1 MKSDYTLLDLR
12 AAYTLHNRVPVTFMV
27 KADNILDRHYEIVY
41 GCPMPGITLMG
52 GVEFK
57 F

>member
-1 MKSDYTLLDLR
+1 MKSNYTLLDAR
-12 AAYTLHNRVPVTFMV
+12 AAYTLRAKVPVTLLV
-27 KADNILDRHYEIVY
+27 KADNILNRHYEIVY